1 MANMGSDDPSPIS
14 TAPNYSVGL
23 MDNHEIAI
31 HEASP
36 GNFLTK
42 DGHSTSY
49 VHEEGGRRV
58 TEAISIQ

>member
-1 MANMGSDDPSPIS
+1 MVNMGSDDPSPIS
-14 TAPNYSVGL
+14 TAPNYSIGL
-23 MDNHEIAI
+23 MDNHEITI

-36 GNFLTK
+36 GNFPPT

-49 VHEEGGRRV
+49 VHEEGGKRV